1 MYDTRV
7 AIRETRVQ
15 IYTRDEMTIL
25 VYNTRYAVGKSHVC
39 TRFSYRQS
47 HVCTRV
53 AYRQSRVQQLTHG
66 KVKMA
71 SWMDSEC
78 IS

>member
-1 MYDTRV
+1 M
-7 AIRETRVQ
+7 RETRVQ
-15 IYTRDEMTIL
+15 ICTRDAMTIL
-25 VYNTRYAVGKSHVC
+25 TYNTRHAVGKSHVC
-39 TRFSYRQS
+39 TGVSYRQI
-47 HVCTRV
+47 
-53 AYRQSRVQQLTHG
+53 RVQQLTYE